1 MSELVPG
8 TTLAS
13 GAGTGLGMCVSL
25 WNDKSLFRKSEYG
38 LKMKNFTICSNN
50 ENLVKICSY

>member
-13 GAGTGLGMCVSL
+13 GAGTSLGTCVSL
-25 WNDKSLFRKSEYG
+25 WHDKSLFKKSEYG
-38 LKMKNFTICSNN
+38 LKMKNFTIYS
-50 ENLVKICSY
+50 